1 MELLDAFAILR
12 QEAISFV
19 TRVCLSVR
27 TEQLRSIWTDF
38 NWIWCLCIFPKIS
51 QRSSSIKIWQE

>member
-38 NWIWCLCIFPKIS
+38 N
-51 QRSSSIKIWQE
+51 